1 MSAWSEARANQVVV
15 ARLAIGF
22 LALLRPMSKDQTPD
36 TPQAHLAQ
44 GIALLRGGNY
54 QQARSEFEAAVK
66 LNPQQADG
74 YVFLGGAENQLGNL
88 PAAVSGLREALR
100 LPRKSQAPHF
110 NHALCLLRQ
119 DKEDE

>member
-1 MSAWSEARANQVVV
+1 MSSWSRARANLVVV
-15 ARLAIGF
+15 ASLAIGF
-22 LALLRPMSKDQTPD
+22 LALLRPMSKAQTPD

-74 YVFLGGAENQLGNL
+74 YVFLGVAENQLGNL
-88 PAAVSGLREALR
+88 SAAVSALRGALR
-100 LPRKSQAPHF
+100 LDPHSEAGHY
-110 NHALCLLRQ
+110 NPALTFHSPA
-119 DKEDE
+119 